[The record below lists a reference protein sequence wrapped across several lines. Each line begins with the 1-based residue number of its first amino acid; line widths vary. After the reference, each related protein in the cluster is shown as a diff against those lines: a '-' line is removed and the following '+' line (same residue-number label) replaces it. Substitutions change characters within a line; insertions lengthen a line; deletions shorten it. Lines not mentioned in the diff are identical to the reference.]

1 MHVFDEYL
9 FSFLQKLEFT
19 VSSSESKSR
28 EPKTLS
34 MEKISV
40 KLDELIGKNSSNE
53 EVFDWIEVS
62 IN

>member
-1 MHVFDEYL
+1 MNVFDGYI
-9 FSFLQKLEFT
+9 FSFLQKLEFI

-53 EVFDWIEVS
+53 EVFYWIEVS